1 MAQANKPAQTANK
14 PAANAAPIMEQTPPR
29 RMSLGSLAVVI
40 PDKPKAERVA
50 KATYAPDAEIVQ
62 ALAQFGWSIR
72 SKNAAIGPANLDSV
86 KGASPSPD
94 TDDTLKGWQIRYM
107 WRTLYKEVGGDN
119 VPFHVVDF
127 TDFLLANRDKFAA
140 FKFSKTFEGKVTSIC
155 GSLANATGRFV
166 VREGEW
172 LTFKTEK

>member
-1 MAQANKPAQTANK
+1 MTQAKKPAQTASA
-14 PAANAAPIMEQTPPR
+14 PAADSAPVMEQTPPR

-72 SKNAAIGPANLDSV
+72 SKNAAIAPANLDSV
-86 KGASPSPD
+86 REASPSPD

-107 WRTLYKEVGGDN
+107 WRTLYAGIGGDN

-140 FKFSKTFEGKVTSIC
+140 FKFAKTFEGKVTSIC

-172 LTFKTEK
+172 MQFRTER

>member
-1 MAQANKPAQTANK
+1 MATNNKPAQTANK
-14 PAANAAPIMEQTPPR
+14 PADNAAPIMQQTPPR

-40 PDKPKAERVA
+40 PEKTKAERVA

-72 SKNAAIGPANLDSV
+72 SKNAAIAPANLDSV
-86 KGASPSPD
+86 REASPSPD

-107 WRTLYKEVGGDN
+107 WRTLYAGIGGDN

-140 FKFSKTFEGKVTSIC
+140 FKFAKTFEGKVTSIC

-172 LTFKTEK
+172 MQFRTER